1 MRYDILIQSGTVF
14 DGTGAPGRIAD
25 VGIVN
30 GQIAAIE
37 ATIDP
42 ALADRVIDAKGQWVM
57 PGFLDAHTHYDAE
70 LLLAP
75 GLPESVRHGVTTVCI
90 GSCSLSTI
98 YATPEDCAD
107 IFSRVEA
114 LPREYVLDAL
124 ETHKTWSDAKGYQE
138 HVDALPLGPNVMSF
152 IGHSD
157 LRVSVMGLEA
167 ATDSKRKPT
176 KDEQA
181 RMEAALNDA
190 IDRGFLG
197 LSCMTNPWDKIGGDR
212 VRSRPLPSTFAS
224 WAEYRRFHRILRER
238 GAILQSAPNITTKY
252 NALLYL
258 WDSAGFG
265 ARAPLK
271 TTLITVADT
280 KSNPMLA
287 SAVMAGTSAFN
298 RFLNADVRW
307 QSVPM
312 PFEVYADGIDLVVFE
327 EFGAG
332 EEALHLTEQVQRNQL
347 FADPAYRRRFRKEYD
362 KRFGPRVWH
371 RDLHDAHIVSA
382 PDASLAGR
390 SFGEIADERG
400 EHPVDTFLDLVMA
413 HGTALRWRT
422 TIANHRSET
431 LDQIVAHPTVQV
443 GFADSGAHI
452 RNMAF
457 YNFPLYFLRS
467 VKRAAEAGKPIM
479 SLERAVHRVTG
490 EIADW
495 LGVDAGHLRVGD
507 RADVVVV
514 NPAGLNDDVAAYHE
528 APIEVF
534 GGVQRMV
541 RRNDQAVSATV
552 IGGQLAYTAAGFTE
566 GFGAARGFGRFLR
579 RGERV
584 RARQD
589 TNERVSAREPSA
601 TRDSGELST
610 SAPSEARVAS

>member
-1 MRYDILIQSGTVF
+1 MRYDILLQSGLVF
-14 DGTGAPGRIAD
+14 DGMGAPGRTAD
-25 VGIVN
+25 VAIVD
-30 GQIAAIE
+30 GKIAAIE
-37 ATIDP
+37 ASIDP
-42 ALADRVIDAKGQWVM
+42 SLADRVIDARGQWVM

-98 YATPEDCAD
+98 FSTPEDCAD
-107 IFSRVEA
+107 IFARVEA
-114 LPREYVLDAL
+114 LPREYVLSAL
-124 ETHKTWSDAKGYQE
+124 EEHKTWDTAKAYAE
-138 HVDALPLGPNVMSF
+138 HVDQLPLGPNVMAF

-167 ATDSKRKPT
+167 ATDAKRKPT
-176 KDEQA
+176 QDEQA
-181 RMEAALNDA
+181 RMEAALHEA
-190 IDRGFLG
+190 IDLGYLG

-224 WAEYRRFHRILRER
+224 WSEYRRFHRILRER

-265 ARAPLK
+265 TRKALK

-287 SAVMAGTSAFN
+287 SAVMGGTSVFN

-312 PFEVYADGIDLVVFE
+312 PFEVYADGIDLVVYE

-332 EEALHLTEQVQRNQL
+332 EEALHLTEQVERNQL

-371 RDLHDAHIVSA
+371 RDLHDAQIVSA
-382 PDASLAGR
+382 PDASLNGR
-390 SFGEIADERG
+390 SFGEVADERG

-467 VKRAAEAGKPIM
+467 VKRAQEAGKPIM

-490 EIADW
+490 EIAEW
-495 LGVDAGHLRVGD
+495 LGVDAGRLRVGD

-528 APIEVF
+528 APIDVF
-534 GGVQRMV
+534 GGVRRMV
-541 RRNDQAVSATV
+541 RRNDDAVTATL
-552 IGGQLAYTAAGFTE
+552 IGGQLAYTAQGFSD
-566 GFGAARGFGRFLR
+566 GFGKQRGFGRFLR

-584 RARQD
+584 SARQE
-589 TNERVSAREPSA
+589 TNERVDAREGGGPA
-601 TRDSGELST
+601 AGEVR
-610 SAPSEARVAS
+610 AAS